1 LNIRGRIIEGAELE
15 FGGRREGVQFTT
27 PDLKAHIR
35 ELTLADPAALADL
48 HALRSEEVF
57 DYLDAL
63 GNELVFERNPYLQEA
78 YELSIRTSGLTPG
91 IVRHLY
97 GTLGRLFARDFV
109 RELAENAIG
118 VEYLD
123 GWVPRRMASG
133 CLCNVRAFGARAVH
147 VLAGNVPMPSALGV
161 IRNAIVRSD
170 AIFKTPSNDPITAA
184 AIARTMV
191 AMAPDHPVTRHL
203 TVAYWKGGDSAIEA
217 ELYRPDR
224 IEKIIAWGGFASIT
238 HISQY
243 IQPGIDLITMDPK
256 LSSSIIGRAAFES
269 RTSLEVAAGRAALD
283 IGYFN
288 QQACSN
294 ARVVYVESG
303 TDRDG
308 LARANEFGRMLFDAI
323 QNLPEHCSG
332 PAPID
337 RELAEEIQTLRVVS
351 ADHEIFGGGPE
362 GAVIV
367 SQSSEPVDFAPM
379 LNNRVTNI
387 VPVDDLEIPIESV
400 TAYTQTI
407 GIYPDAV
414 KQQIRDRLVFNG
426 AQRIV
431 SLGYACKAA
440 MAGPH
445 DGMEPLR
452 RMCKW
457 ISDETNDP
465 GIVPLLSATSPDAV
479 PGAPRTRTAS
489 AAAGVAESS

>member
-1 LNIRGRIIEGAELE
+1 MSFHVPLIIRGRVIDDADLE
-15 FGGRREGVQFTT
+15 FGGRRGGVKFTT
-27 PDLKAHIR
+27 PDVRKHLG
-35 ELTLADPAALADL
+35 ELALINPADL
-48 HALRSEEVF
+48 QDVHSLRSEEIF

-63 GNELVFERNPYLQEA
+63 GKELDYTRNTYLQEA
-78 YELSIRTSGLTPG
+78 YELSIQTSGLTPA
-91 IVRHLY
+91 IVKHLY
-97 GTLGRLFARDFV
+97 STLGGLFSKDFV

-118 VEYLD
+118 IKYLD
-123 GWVPRRMASG
+123 GWVPRQMASG
-133 CLCNVRAFGARAVH
+133 CVCNVRAFGARAVH

-161 IRNAIVRSD
+161 IRNAIIRSD
-170 AIFKTPSNDPITAA
+170 AIFKTPSNDPVTAA

-191 AMAPDHPVTRHL
+191 AMAPDHPLTRHL
-203 TVAYWKGGDSAIEA
+203 TVAYWKGGDADVEA
-217 ELYRPDR
+217 HLYRPDR

-238 HISQY
+238 HIAKY

-256 LSSSIIGRAAFES
+256 LSSSIIGRAVFDSAA
-269 RTSLEVAAGRAALD
+269 SLQAVAERAALD

-288 QQACSN
+288 QQACAN
-294 ARVVYVESG
+294 ARVVYIESG
-303 TDRDG
+303 TDPAG
-308 LARANEFGRMLFDAI
+308 LARARQFGQILFDAI
-323 QNLPEHCSG
+323 KALPAHCSG
-332 PAPID
+332 PAAID
-337 RELAEEIQTLRVVS
+337 AELAEELQSLRIVS
-351 ADHEIFGGGPE
+351 GDHKVYGSGQD

-367 SQSSEPVDFAPM
+367 SLTSEPVDFAPI
-379 LNNRVTNI
+379 LNNRVTNL

-414 KQQIRDRLVFNG
+414 KAQIRDRLVFNG
-426 AQRIV
+426 AQRVV

-465 GIVPLLSATSPDAV
+465 EIVPLLAK
-479 PGAPRTRTAS
+479 
-489 AAAGVAESS
+489 

>member
-1 LNIRGRIIEGAELE
+1 MSFHVPLIIRGRIIDDADLE
-15 FGGRREGVQFTT
+15 FGGRRGSVQFTT
-27 PDLKAHIR
+27 PDVRKHLR
-35 ELTLADPAALADL
+35 ELTLASPAAIEDI
-48 HALRSEEVF
+48 HRLRSEEVF

-63 GNELVFERNPYLQEA
+63 GKELVFDRNPYLQEA
-78 YELSIRTSGLTPG
+78 YELAIRTSGLTPG

-97 GTLGRLFARDFV
+97 STLGGLFARNFV

-118 VEYLD
+118 IRYLD
-123 GWVPRRMASG
+123 EWVPRRMASG
-133 CLCNVRAFGARAVH
+133 CICNVRAFGARAVH

-161 IRNAIVRSD
+161 IRNAITRSD
-170 AIFKTPSNDPITAA
+170 AIFKTPSNDPVTAA

-191 AMAPDHPVTRHL
+191 AMAPDHPLTRHL
-203 TVAYWKGGDSAIEA
+203 TVAYWKGGNA
-217 ELYRPDR
+217 EVEDQLYRPDR
-224 IEKIIAWGGFASIT
+224 IEKIIAWGGYASIT
-238 HISQY
+238 HISKY

-256 LSSSIIGRAAFES
+256 LSSSIIGRAAFASDETM
-269 RTSLEVAAGRAALD
+269 RTVAERVALD
-283 IGYFN
+283 VGYFN
-288 QQACSN
+288 QQACAN
-294 ARVVYVESG
+294 ARVVYAQTG
-303 TDRDG
+303 TDPDG
-308 LARANEFGRMLFDAI
+308 LSKANRFGQVLFDAI
-323 QNLPEHCSG
+323 RALPPHCSG

-337 RELAEEIQTLRVVS
+337 PELAEEIQTLKVVS
-351 ADHEIFGGGPE
+351 TAHRIYGGGQE

-367 SQSSEPVDFAPM
+367 SEDGEPVDFAAL
-379 LNNRVTNI
+379 LNNRVTNV

-414 KQQIRDRLVFNG
+414 KEQIRDRLAVHG

-465 GIVPLLSATSPDAV
+465 GIVPLLSARAAPEDA
-479 PGAPRTRTAS
+479 PAWTD
-489 AAAGVAESS
+489 

>member
-1 LNIRGRIIEGAELE
+1 MAFHVPLIIRGRVIEDADLE
-15 FGGRREGVQFTT
+15 FGGRRGGVKFTT
-27 PDLKAHIR
+27 PDVRKHLG
-35 ELTLADPAALADL
+35 ELALPNPADL
-48 HALRSEEVF
+48 QDIHGLRSEEIF

-63 GNELVFERNPYLQEA
+63 GRELAFDRNPYLQEA

-91 IVRHLY
+91 IVKHLY
-97 GTLGRLFARDFV
+97 STLGGLFSKAFV

-118 VEYLD
+118 VRYLD
-123 GWVPRRMASG
+123 GWVPRQMASG

-147 VLAGNVPMPSALGV
+147 VLAGNVPMPSA
-161 IRNAIVRSD
+161 IIRSD

-191 AMAPDHPVTRHL
+191 AMAPGHPVTRHL
-203 TVAYWKGGDSAIEA
+203 TVAYWKGGDA
-217 ELYRPDR
+217 EVESHLYRPDR

-238 HISQY
+238 HIAKY

-256 LSSSIIGRAAFES
+256 LSSSIIGRAAFNS
-269 RTSLEVAAGRAALD
+269 SANLQEVAERAALD

-294 ARVVYVESG
+294 SRVVYVESG
-303 TDRDG
+303 TDAAG
-308 LARANEFGRMLFDAI
+308 LQRANHFGELLFGAI
-323 QNLPEHCSG
+323 KALPPHCSG
-332 PAPID
+332 AVPMDPD
-337 RELAEEIQTLRVVS
+337 LAEELQSLRIVS
-351 ADHEIFGGGPE
+351 ADHKVFGGGAD

-367 SQSSEPVDFAPM
+367 SQTSEPVDFAPL
-379 LNNRVTNI
+379 LNNRVTNL
-387 VPVDDLEIPIESV
+387 VPVDDLEIPIDSV

-407 GIYPDAV
+407 GIYPDEV
-414 KQQIRDRLVFNG
+414 KERIRDRLVFNG
-426 AQRIV
+426 AQRVV

-457 ISDETNDP
+457 ISDETSDP
-465 GIVPLLSATSPDAV
+465 ARVPLLS
-479 PGAPRTRTAS
+479 R
-489 AAAGVAESS
+489 

>member
-1 LNIRGRIIEGAELE
+1 MPYHVPLIIRGRIIDDADLE
-15 FGGRREGVQFTT
+15 FGGRRGGAQFTT
-27 PDLKAHIR
+27 PDVKRHLAA
-35 ELTLADPAALADL
+35 LTLQHPSDL
-48 HALRSEEVF
+48 SDIHALRSEEIF

-63 GNELVFERNPYLQEA
+63 GRALSFERNPFLQEA
-78 YELSIRTSGLTPG
+78 YELSIHTSGLTPG

-97 GTLGRLFARDFV
+97 STLGSLFSRDFV

-118 VEYLD
+118 VRYLD

-133 CLCNVRAFGARAVH
+133 CVCNVRAFGARAVH

-161 IRNAIVRSD
+161 IRNAIIRSD

-191 AMAPDHPVTRHL
+191 AMAPDYPVTRHL
-203 TVAYWKGGDSAIEA
+203 SVAYWKGGDAGVEA

-224 IEKIIAWGGFASIT
+224 IEKIIAWGGYASIT
-238 HISQY
+238 HIAKY

-256 LSSSIIGRAAFES
+256 LSSSIIGRQAFVDEATM
-269 RTSLEVAAGRAALD
+269 RVVAERAALD
-283 IGYFN
+283 VAYFN
-288 QQACSN
+288 QQACAN
-294 ARVVYVESG
+294 ARVVYIETG
-303 TDRDG
+303 TDEAG
-308 LARANEFGRMLFDAI
+308 LAKANRFGQVLLEAIRA
-323 QNLPEHCSG
+323 LPAHCSG
-332 PAPID
+332 AVALDPD
-337 RELAEEIQTLRVVS
+337 LAEEVQSLRMVS
-351 ADHEIFGGGPE
+351 SEHRVFGGGQD

-367 SQSSEPVDFAPM
+367 SQHSEPVDFAPL
-379 LNNRVTNI
+379 LNNRVANL
-387 VPVDDLEIPIESV
+387 VPVPDLEIPIEAV

-407 GIYPDAV
+407 GIYPDSL
-414 KQQIRDRLVFNG
+414 KEQIRDRLVFNG

-465 GIVPLLSATSPDAV
+465 ERVALLSRS
-479 PGAPRTRTAS
+479 
-489 AAAGVAESS
+489 

>member
-1 LNIRGRIIEGAELE
+1 MSFHVPLIIRGRVIEDADLE
-15 FGGRREGVQFTT
+15 FGGRRGGVKFTT
-27 PDLKAHIR
+27 PDVRKHLG
-35 ELTLADPAALADL
+35 ELALTNPSDL
-48 HALRSEEVF
+48 QDVHSLRSEDIF
-57 DYLDAL
+57 DFLDAL
-63 GNELVFERNPYLQEA
+63 GKELDYTRNPYLQEA
-78 YELSIRTSGLTPG
+78 YALSIQTSGLTPA
-91 IVRHLY
+91 IVKHLY
-97 GTLGRLFARDFV
+97 STLGGLFSKDFV

-118 VEYLD
+118 IKFLD
-123 GWVPRRMASG
+123 GWVPRHMASG
-133 CLCNVRAFGARAVH
+133 CVCNVRAFGARAVH

-161 IRNAIVRSD
+161 IRNAIIRSD
-170 AIFKTPSNDPITAA
+170 AIFKTPSNDPVTAA

-191 AMAPDHPVTRHL
+191 AMAPDHPLTRHL
-203 TVAYWKGGDSAIEA
+203 TVAYWKGGDAEVEA
-217 ELYRPDR
+217 HLYRPDR

-238 HISQY
+238 HIAKY

-256 LSSSIIGRAAFES
+256 LSSSIIGRAVFES
-269 RTSLEVAAGRAALD
+269 AASLQAVAERAALD

-288 QQACSN
+288 QQACAN

-303 TDRDG
+303 TDAAG
-308 LARANEFGRMLFDAI
+308 IERAKAFGQLLFGAI
-323 QNLPEHCSG
+323 KALPPHCSG
-332 PAPID
+332 PAAID
-337 RELAEEIQTLRVVS
+337 PELAEELQSLRIVS
-351 ADHEIFGGGPE
+351 GDHKVYGSGQD

-367 SQSSEPVDFAPM
+367 SLTSEPVDFAPI
-379 LNNRVTNI
+379 LNNRVTNL

-414 KQQIRDRLVFNG
+414 KAQIRDRLVFNG
-426 AQRIV
+426 AQRVV

-465 GIVPLLSATSPDAV
+465 GIVPLLSK
-479 PGAPRTRTAS
+479 
-489 AAAGVAESS
+489 